1 MPKEHA
7 TGYDQ
12 PRYVSGLPK
21 TYPRHHLDAA
31 QSEYH
36 AAKGPVIGLA
46 EYFKKNP
53 SHKSWVKGDI
63 ERFDKAQENLI
74 KALAKHEGKPVRAV
88 QLEFKEAANKAHS
101 AASKIQK
108 TYKKHKTGTGGRRR
122 GTRRR
127 YTRRR

>member
-7 TGYDQ
+7 TGYDYTRDVSDY
-12 PRYVSGLPK
+12 PR
-21 TYPRHHLDAA
+21 TYPAHPIESA

-53 SHKSWVKGDI
+53 SHRSWVKGDI
-63 ERFDKAQENLI
+63 ARFDKAQENLI

-108 TYKKHKTGTGGRRR
+108 TYKKHKTGKGGRRR
-122 GTRRR
+122 RRGSR